1 MSLSLYIDNK
11 CWDILT
17 VGEGPTQWLDDTVL
31 AAEVKWPINFAQPR
45 KKLVYA
51 TMEAV
56 VSYLLVLQENI
67 NSKQKTLK

>member
-1 MSLSLYIDNK
+1 MGLSVYIDNK
-11 CWDILT
+11 CWYILT

-51 TMEAV
+51 TME
-56 VSYLLVLQENI
+56 
-67 NSKQKTLK
+67 K